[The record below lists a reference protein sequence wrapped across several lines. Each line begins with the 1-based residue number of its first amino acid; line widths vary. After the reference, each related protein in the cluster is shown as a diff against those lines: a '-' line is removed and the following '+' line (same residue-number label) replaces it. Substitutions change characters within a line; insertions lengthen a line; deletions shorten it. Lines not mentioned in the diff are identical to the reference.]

1 MKELPQLAKIAW
13 RIFSRDWKRG
23 DLLNLIFAMA
33 IAMASVSVI
42 YLIIDRVESATN
54 RQASEVLGA
63 DLVISSPKAVDSAWL
78 EKADELQLTR
88 ADVVEFASVLS
99 ANDKLQ
105 LSAVKAVSN
114 NYPLKGRIEIADTPY
129 SEVAVVSGHPAK
141 GKIWVEPRI
150 LAVLEAKKG
159 TQVELGYTDM
169 DIAGTIMLQPG
180 QGSTLFN
187 IAPTAII
194 GLQDLAATRIIQP
207 GSRVGYRYLFVGDT
221 SKIADFQEWLKPQL
235 DSSQR
240 VVSVFDESPI
250 AGSAITRGKKYIS
263 LSSLLTLILLGVAIA
278 MSANRYATR
287 QFDMSA
293 LMRCFGMNNRQV
305 LNIFLM
311 ILLMVSIVGIGVG
324 AVLGFVFQ
332 SFMVNWLADLFGE
345 NLPPAQFSVL
355 FLPMVTS
362 FILLLGF
369 AMPALIQLKSVP
381 PMRVLRRQLEPMKAS
396 SWLVY
401 GLAVISM
408 MLVMYLQMGDLKL
421 LLSVF
426 AGLVLMGGI
435 FALLSRLVLMQ
446 IRRLTRSKS
455 AAINYSLRQL
465 DANKGVTMLHLLAF
479 SSTLFVIALVV
490 IVKTELLS
498 KWQESLGDE
507 APNHFMV
514 NIPAA
519 DAEVVE
525 NLLLANQ
532 VKTTEIYPMVR
543 GRVTKVNGVLVKDA
557 LSEQAQQHN
566 SLRREL
572 NMTWT
577 GDLPKGNKVVEG
589 EWGWPQQVSNNP
601 ENKSAIPQ
609 ISIEDKMAA
618 TLGLNLGD
626 TLSFNIGSEEWTA
639 EIASFRSIDW
649 QTFTPNFYVIAT
661 PGSMDQ
667 FAPTYINA
675 FFLPKDKKRLVADL
689 TNKHPTAIIIELDRI
704 FEEVKQIIN
713 KVSSAIEIIMFFVV
727 GAGLAL
733 LWAAMEHTFSQKL
746 HQSAILRTLGASKRF
761 IATSFRFEF
770 LWLAI
775 LASAVAISCI
785 ELVSYFL
792 YKQIFE
798 IDFSFHFELWWQL
811 PTSLFLLMLVGTWR
825 GVNRVTQP
833 PPLSLLK

>member
-63 DLVISSPKAVDSAWL
+63 DLVISSPKPVDKTWL
-78 EKADELQLTR
+78 EKAQELQLTR

-99 ANDKLQ
+99 SNDKLQ

-114 NYPLKGRIEIADTPY
+114 NYPLKGRIEIADDPY
-129 SEVAVVSGHPAK
+129 SEVSVVSGHPAK

-150 LAVLEAKKG
+150 LAVLEANKG

-194 GLQDLAATRIIQP
+194 GLQDLAATKIIQP

-221 SKIADFQEWLKPQL
+221 SKIADFQQWLKPQL
-235 DSSQR
+235 VSSQR
-240 VVSVFDESPI
+240 VVSVFDESPM

-278 MSANRYATR
+278 MTANRYATR

-311 ILLMVSIVGIGVG
+311 ILLMVSVLGIGVG
-324 AVLGFVFQ
+324 AALGFVFQ

-345 NLPPAQFSVL
+345 NLPSAQFSVL

-396 SWLVY
+396 SWFVY
-401 GLAVISM
+401 GLAVVSM

-426 AGLVLMGGI
+426 AGLLLMGGI

-455 AAINYSLRQL
+455 AAVNYSLRQL

-479 SSTLFVIALVV
+479 SSTLFVIALVI

-498 KWQESLGDE
+498 KWQESLGED

-519 DAEVVE
+519 DAEEVE

-543 GRVTKVNGVLVKDA
+543 GRVNKVNGVLVKDA
-557 LSEQAQQHN
+557 LSEQARQHN

-577 GDLPKGNKVVEG
+577 QELPKGNKVVEG
-589 EWGWPQQVSNNP
+589 DWGWQQ
-601 ENKSAIPQ
+601 ELANKRDITSTLPQ

-639 EIASFRSIDW
+639 EIVSFRTIDW

-661 PGSMDQ
+661 PGSMEQ

-675 FFLPKDKKRLVADL
+675 FFLPPEKKRLVADL
-689 TNKHPTAIIIELDRI
+689 TNRHPTAIIIELDRI
-704 FEEVKQIIN
+704 FEEVKQIIS

-798 IDFSFHFELWWQL
+798 IDFSFHFDLWWQL
-811 PTSLFLLMLVGTWR
+811 PLSLFLLMLVGTWR

>member
-63 DLVISSPKAVDSAWL
+63 DLVISSPKPVKPTWL
-78 EKADELQLTR
+78 EKAEELQLTR
-88 ADVVEFASVLS
+88 AEVVQFASVLS
-99 ANDKLQ
+99 ANDNLQ
-105 LSAVKAVSN
+105 LSTVKAVSN
-114 NYPLKGRIEIADTPY
+114 NYPLRGRIEIADTPY
-129 SEVAVVSGHPAK
+129 SKVSVASGHPAK

-150 LAVLEAKKG
+150 LAVLDASKG
-159 TQVELGYTDM
+159 SQVELGYIDM
-169 DIAGTIMLQPG
+169 EIAATIMLQPG

-194 GLQDLAATRIIQP
+194 GLQDLAATKIIQP
-207 GSRVGYRYLFVGDT
+207 GSRVGYRYLFVGD
-221 SKIADFQEWLKPQL
+221 SANIARYQEWLNPQL

-240 VVSVFDESPI
+240 VVSVFDESPM

-278 MSANRYATR
+278 MTANRYATR

-311 ILLMVSIVGIGVG
+311 ILLMVSVLGIGAG
-324 AVLGFVFQ
+324 ALLGFVFQ
-332 SFMVNWLADLFGE
+332 SFMVNWLAELFGE
-345 NLPPAQFSVL
+345 NLPAAQFSVL
-355 FLPMVTS
+355 LLPMVTS

-381 PMRVLRRQLEPMKAS
+381 PMRVLRRQLAPMKAS

-401 GLAVISM
+401 GLAIVSM

-446 IRRLTRSKS
+446 IRRLTGSKS

-479 SSTLFVIALVV
+479 SSTLFVIALVI

-519 DAEVVE
+519 DAEKVAE
-525 NLLLANQ
+525 LLLANQ

-557 LSEQAQQHN
+557 LSEQARQHN

-577 GDLPKGNKVVEG
+577 EELPKGNQVVEG
-589 EWGWPQQVSNNP
+589 NWGWPQTVTTKPANS
-601 ENKSAIPQ
+601 SLPQ

-639 EIASFRSIDW
+639 EIVSFRSIDW

-661 PGSMDQ
+661 PGSMQQ

-675 FFLPKDKKRLVADL
+675 FYLPKDKKRLVADL
-689 TNKHPTAIIIELDRI
+689 TNQHPTAIIIELDRI

-775 LASAVAISCI
+775 LASIVAISCI
-785 ELVSYFL
+785 EVVSYFL

-798 IDFSFHFELWWQL
+798 IEFSFHFDLWWQL
-811 PTSLFLLMLVGTWR
+811 PVSLFLLMLIGTWR